1 MKSADFLKM
10 PECVMNEVKVFM
22 EENERRLYDE
32 MKEELF
38 LRIPGDCAQV
48 HGGPE
53 GTVLIDAKNAAA
65 LCGKL
70 SQMANGACY
79 TKDGSVALIHDR
91 KLDALEDLIEAANG
105 HPVLIAYWY
114 QHDLQRIRA
123 RFPETKALRS
133 TADIADWNAGRIPV
147 AAIHP
152 ASAGHGLN
160 LQRGGN
166 ILIWYG
172 PTWSLELY
180 QQLNARLWRQGQK
193 NSTVIIHHLITA
205 GTHDEDVLQ
214 ALERKDMGQS
224 ALIEAVKAQMGG
236 AA

>member
-1 MKSADFLKM
+1 M

-38 LRIPGDCAQV
+38 LRIPGDCAPV

-133 TADIADWNAGRIPV
+133 TVDIADWNAGRIPV

-160 LQRGGN
+160 LQRGGS

-180 QQLNARLWRQGQK
+180 QQTNARLWRQGQQAE
-193 NSTVIIHHLITA
+193 TVTIHHIVTEGTIDEEILGALGCKDKTQESLIA
-205 GTHDEDVLQ
+205 
-214 ALERKDMGQS
+214 
-224 ALIEAVKAQMGG
+224 AVKAQIPTKLKRRAG
-236 AA
+236 